1 MLLNFTLISMYE
13 NVIFPGLGYHADLA
27 TRAIFMEVL
36 MKILNQGTEFDTLAE
51 TATRDRYE
59 QLANLM
65 ATMGE
70 KGELLLAVA
79 LANVVPSNEQDDL
92 AQVLVT
98 LFDAMNLLY
107 QFLWNVLSQEVL
119 YIVIS
124 LVLRRSECR
133 YTPGKLKIY
142 ERYWFFHYLKQ

>member
-1 MLLNFTLISMYE
+1 
-13 NVIFPGLGYHADLA
+13 
-27 TRAIFMEVL
+27 

-70 KGELLLAVA
+70 KGELPLAVA

-98 LFDAMNLLY
+98 LFDAMDLLY
-107 QFLWNVLSQEVL
+107 QFLWNILSQEVKL
-119 YIVIS
+119 NYIELLFLHGSFLPIGEKFS
-124 LVLRRSECR
+124 KERSILVDDWSSEIR
-133 YTPGKLKIY
+133 N
-142 ERYWFFHYLKQ
+142 

>member
-1 MLLNFTLISMYE
+1 
-13 NVIFPGLGYHADLA
+13 
-27 TRAIFMEVL
+27 
-36 MKILNQGTEFDTLAE
+36 
-51 TATRDRYE
+51 
-59 QLANLM
+59 M

-107 QFLWNVLSQEVL
+107 QFLWNVLSQEVQL
-119 YIVIS
+119 CSIS
-124 LVLRRSECR
+124 SVLFLVL
-133 YTPGKLKIY
+133 L
-142 ERYWFFHYLKQ
+142 

>member
-1 MLLNFTLISMYE
+1 
-13 NVIFPGLGYHADLA
+13 
-27 TRAIFMEVL
+27 MEVL

-70 KGELLLAVA
+70 KGELPLAVA

-98 LFDAMNLLY
+98 LFDAMDLLY
-107 QFLWNVLSQEVL
+107 QFLWNILSQEVKL
-119 YIVIS
+119 NYGDCCFSTEAFQLEKSFLRNEAFS
-124 LVLRRSECR
+124 LLIGQVRLGTSQLES
-133 YTPGKLKIY
+133 
-142 ERYWFFHYLKQ
+142 FFPPDAI

>member
-1 MLLNFTLISMYE
+1 MSSLKISTFIYLLMQCVNRDYLFCSR
-13 NVIFPGLGYHADLA
+13 GLGYHRDLT

-65 ATMGE
+65 ATMSE

-79 LANVVPSNEQDDL
+79 LANVVPSSEQDDL
-92 AQVLVT
+92 AQVMVT

-107 QFLWNVLSQEVL
+107 QFLWNVLSQEVKSWIGRIL
-119 YIVIS
+119 
-124 LVLRRSECR
+124 
-133 YTPGKLKIY
+133 
-142 ERYWFFHYLKQ
+142 

>member
-1 MLLNFTLISMYE
+1 
-13 NVIFPGLGYHADLA
+13 
-27 TRAIFMEVL
+27 

-65 ATMGE
+65 TTMGE
-70 KGELLLAVA
+70 KGELPLAVA

-98 LFDAMNLLY
+98 LFDAMDLLY
-107 QFLWNVLSQEVL
+107 QFLWNILSQEVQL
-119 YIVIS
+119 DNIPIKAVFHCS
-124 LVLRRSECR
+124 RFAQKNQSRGHAKKVKCSSTSKRVRAHKSRHKTLRLDTYS
-133 YTPGKLKIY
+133 KS
-142 ERYWFFHYLKQ
+142 

>member
-1 MLLNFTLISMYE
+1 
-13 NVIFPGLGYHADLA
+13 
-27 TRAIFMEVL
+27 MEVL

-98 LFDAMNLLY
+98 LFDAVSLLY
-107 QFLWNVLSQEVL
+107 QFLWNILSQEVKFA
-119 YIVIS
+119 IQ
-124 LVLRRSECR
+124 
-133 YTPGKLKIY
+133 YTQRPCCGSNI
-142 ERYWFFHYLKQ
+142 

>member
-1 MLLNFTLISMYE
+1 MSSKIYPLLLNSNNF
-13 NVIFPGLGYHADLA
+13 FPGLGYHVDLA

-98 LFDAMNLLY
+98 LFDAVSLLY
-107 QFLWNVLSQEVL
+107 QFLWNILSQEVKF
-119 YIVIS
+119 VIQ
-124 LVLRRSECR
+124 
-133 YTPGKLKIY
+133 YTQRPCCGSNI
-142 ERYWFFHYLKQ
+142 

>member
-1 MLLNFTLISMYE
+1 
-13 NVIFPGLGYHADLA
+13 
-27 TRAIFMEVL
+27 MEVL

-98 LFDAMNLLY
+98 LFDAVSLLY
-107 QFLWNVLSQEVL
+107 QFLWNILSQEVKFGTVYTAL
-119 YIVIS
+119 AVMLCICQRCNLTLARLPGASEYRDGQVIFLS
-124 LVLRRSECR
+124 CLSDLASSFAKKA
-133 YTPGKLKIY
+133 GHL
-142 ERYWFFHYLKQ
+142 